1 MSGVEFLALLPFLL
15 LSGAIV
21 LILIVIAVHRSHA
34 LTVALTSIGL
44 ILSLAVLPIVYSIT
58 PKQITPLLTM
68 DGYALFFI
76 GLLSLAGLA
85 VTLFSYHYLEQHNE
99 QQEEYYVLL
108 LLAVLGSAGI
118 VASNHFASFFVS
130 LEILSVSLYAMIGY
144 TRKEPHGLEAAI
156 KYLILAASSDA
167 FLLFGIALIYMEAG
181 TMEFARIASA
191 AAGGRMSLL
200 LPGTALFLV
209 GLGFKLSLVPF
220 HMWTPDVYQGAP
232 APVSGFIAS
241 VSKGA
246 VFALILRY
254 MTVVDIRSYDSV
266 FLALTA
272 VAIVTM
278 FAGNLLALM
287 QNHVK
292 RILAYSSIAHFG
304 YLLVSLLA
312 AGETAIIAAGYYLSA
327 YFVTILGA
335 FGVISLLSGADGE
348 PDHINDYKGL
358 GWSHPWLAG
367 VFSAVLLSLSG
378 MPLTA
383 GFFAKFY
390 VIAAGIGSNLWL
402 LIISLVIS
410 SIIGL
415 FYYIRIIAVMFA
427 RTESQAGLAARPV
440 GAVAAGFFLAL
451 LTICLVW
458 LGIYPTW
465 LIDLMEKT
473 IIHWT

>member
-1 MSGVEFLALLPFLL
+1 MSGIELLALLPLL
-15 LSGAIV
+15 VLSGAIV
-21 LILIVIAVHRSHA
+21 LILMVIAIYRSHVVTVV
-34 LTVALTSIGL
+34 LTAIGL
-44 ILSLAVLPIVYSIT
+44 ILALGALPVIYFVI
-58 PKQITPLLTM
+58 PRQITPLLTM
-68 DGYALFFI
+68 DGYALFFM
-76 GLLSLAGLA
+76 GLLVLAGLA
-85 VTLFSYHYLEQHNE
+85 VTLFSYHYLEQHNCPK
-99 QQEEYYVLL
+99 EEYYVLL

-118 VASNHFASFFVS
+118 VASNHFASFFLS
-130 LEILSVSLYAMIGY
+130 LEILSVSLYAMIAY
-144 TRKEPHGLEAAI
+144 TRKEIHGLEAAI
-156 KYLILAASSDA
+156 KYLILAATSDA
-167 FLLFGIALIYMEAG
+167 FLLFGIALIYTETG

-191 AAGGRMSLL
+191 VTGGRMSLL
-200 LPGTALFLV
+200 LPGTGLFLV

-232 APVSGFIAS
+232 APVSGFLAS

-254 MTVVDIRSYDSV
+254 VTVVDIRSYDSI
-266 FLALTA
+266 FLALTIIA
-272 VAIVTM
+272 TVTM
-278 FAGNLLALM
+278 FVGNLLALM

-304 YLLVSLLA
+304 YLLVSLLS
-312 AGETAIIAAGYYLSA
+312 AGESAVMAAGYYVAA

-335 FGVISLLSGADGE
+335 FGVISMLSGADGE
-348 PDHINDYKGL
+348 PDLINEYKGL
-358 GWSHPWLAG
+358 GWSNPWLAG

-390 VIAAGIGSNLWL
+390 LIAAGIGSNLWL
-402 LIISLVIS
+402 LVISLVIS

-427 RTESQAGLAARPV
+427 RPEWQPGTAARPV
-440 GAVAAGFFLAL
+440 GAMAAGFFLAI
-451 LTICLVW
+451 LTIGLIW
-458 LGIYPTW
+458 LGIYPNG
-465 LIDLMEKT
+465 LLDIMEKN

>member
-85 VTLFSYHYLEQHNE
+85 VTLFSYHYLEQHND

-254 MTVVDIRSYDSV
+254 MNVVDIRSYDSV

-390 VIAAGIGSNLWL
+390 LIAAGIGSNLWL

-440 GAVAAGFFLAL
+440 GAVTAGFFLAL